1 MANGTEYEG
10 QVAVVTGG
18 AQGIGKAICQRL
30 LAGGAAIAI
39 WDMDAALAAATAQ
52 ELSDSGT
59 AVAIKVDVTD
69 AVSVEAA
76 RDATIKDLGAI
87 DILVNNAGMSG
98 PNART
103 WEYDLKD
110 WHQVMRLNLD
120 GPFLCCRAVTPHM
133 IERGYGRIVS
143 VSSIAGKEG
152 NPGAPAYSASKAGLI
167 GLTKSLGKELAE
179 YDISVNCVTPAAA
192 KTAIFDQMSEEH
204 IAYMLSKIPRG
215 RFALVEEIAE
225 TVAFAASR
233 ACSFTTGSVFD
244 VSGGRATY

>member
-1 MANGTEYEG
+1 MATGSEFEG

-30 LAGGAAIAI
+30 MAGGAAIAI
-39 WDMDAALAAATAQ
+39 WDMDSNLAKATVQ
-52 ELSDSGT
+52 ELSANGT
-59 AVAIKVDVTD
+59 AIAVDVDVTEPG
-69 AVSVEAA
+69 SVEAA
-76 RDATIKDLGAI
+76 RDATIRDLGGI

-103 WEYDLKD
+103 WEYEVDD
-110 WHQVMRLNLD
+110 WHRVMRLNLD
-120 GPFLCCRAVTPHM
+120 GPFLCCRTVAPHM

-192 KTAIFDQMSEEH
+192 KTAIFDQMSDEH

-215 RFALVEEIAE
+215 RFALVEEIADA
-225 TVAFAASR
+225 VAFAASR
-233 ACSFTTGSVFD
+233 ACSFTTGSVID

>member
-1 MANGTEYEG
+1 MTENREFQG
-10 QVAVVTGG
+10 QRAVITGG
-18 AQGIGKAICQRL
+18 AQGIGKAICRRL
-30 LAGGAAIAI
+30 QAGGAEIVI
-39 WDMDAALAAATAQ
+39 WDMDRDLAQATAR
-52 ELSDSGT
+52 ELAGDGPAS
-59 AVAIKVDVTD
+59 AVAVDVTEQT
-69 AVSVEAA
+69 SVETA
-76 RDATIKDLGAI
+76 RDETLAGGAI

-98 PNART
+98 PNAPT
-103 WEYDLKD
+103 WEYDFAD
-110 WHQVMRLNLD
+110 WQAVMRLNLD
-120 GPFLCCRAVTPHM
+120 GPFLCCRAVVPHM

-167 GLTKSLGKELAE
+167 GLTKSLGKELAD

-192 KTAIFDQMSEEH
+192 RTAIFDQMSEEH

-233 ACSFTTGSVFD
+233 ACSFTTASVFD

>member
-1 MANGTEYEG
+1 MATGSEFEG

-30 LAGGAAIAI
+30 MAGGAAIAI
-39 WDMDAALAAATAQ
+39 WDMDSKLAKATVQ
-52 ELSDSGT
+52 DLSANGIAI
-59 AVAIKVDVTD
+59 AVDVDVTEPG
-69 AVSVEAA
+69 SVAAA
-76 RDATIKDLGAI
+76 RDATIRDLGAI
-87 DILVNNAGMSG
+87 DVLINNAGMSG
-98 PNART
+98 PNAKT
-103 WEYDLKD
+103 WDYEVDD
-110 WHQVMRLNLD
+110 WHRVMRLNLD
-120 GPFLCCRAVTPHM
+120 GPFLCCRAVAPHM
-133 IERGYGRIVS
+133 IERNYGRIVS

-192 KTAIFDQMSEEH
+192 KTAIFDQMSDEH

-215 RFALVEEIAE
+215 RFALVEEIADA
-225 TVAFAASR
+225 VAFAASR
-233 ACSFTTGSVFD
+233 ACSFTTGSVID